1 MNYKDAFAI
10 EEKSCLNQNE
20 NDYKF
25 NLKNYNHFEP
35 RLIDDFYFKYF
46 IRTLLFETKTIEL
59 RAFLQHHYDFCN
71 NPELYYSV
79 LEFEVIPKIEEIIDN
94 ACFSLEERGYYN
106 EELLEDGFSIS
117 EGVIQNYDFDFSLMF
132 HQTLLFRKQNEF
144 KLKIKIINEFILD
157 YKGKNEKR
165 PLKWVAG
172 PSQLAI
178 IIQELILQ
186 GYLDADTRNGEVNY
200 RKLARELYEVFDIKE
215 CESPSS
221 IEIYLS
227 PGNKRYKGAKDKFD
241 NVNFFIP
248 PANLT

>member
-79 LEFEVIPKIEEIIDN
+79 LEFEVIPKIEEIIDK
-94 ACFSLEERGYYN
+94 YN
-106 EELLEDGFSIS
+106 KLEDEIKHKNDEINKLTEKIDNVEKRIEQMSHSYFEFSVNNMYETS
-117 EGVIQNYDFDFSLMF
+117 EEEEKDILTEEIQITEFNHNEPLEPIIKLPERNTLIEHFDE
-132 HQTLLFRKQNEF
+132 QNEYNCVVIENINNVTQLSASF
-144 KLKIKIINEFILD
+144 CSNSNSKNNINSNFEKDDIRSRSRSNSFTDIIRS
-157 YKGKNEKR
+157 GH
-165 PLKWVAG
+165 G
-172 PSQLAI
+172 LA
-178 IIQELILQ
+178 
-186 GYLDADTRNGEVNY
+186 T
-200 RKLARELYEVFDIKE
+200 
-215 CESPSS
+215 
-221 IEIYLS
+221 
-227 PGNKRYKGAKDKFD
+227 KF
-241 NVNFFIP
+241 FFG
-248 PANLT
+248 